1 MVTASGRKKGCTM
14 HICQEKILRLLV
26 KKNNNNKNNNYFWP
40 VHLLKKNNAI

>member
-26 KKNNNNKNNNYFWP
+26 KKKNHSRL